1 MHDDRHPVKIC
12 SDHDIDD
19 DDDDD
24 DARENLI

>member
-24 DARENLI
+24 ARENLI